1 MCIIT
6 IIVKTIFLPQI
17 ILLLFCRGIPA
28 RDEETEEI
36 MDIDNTDTVLDI
48 PPHITPLIDTL
59 LSKDITDVFATEAM
73 HKMDFSHVL
82 VSYGTLM

>member
-6 IIVKTIFLPQI
+6 ITVKIIFLPQI
-17 ILLLFCRGIPA
+17 ILLFFFRGIPA

-82 VSYGTLM
+82 VSYGKLM

>member
-6 IIVKTIFLPQI
+6 ITVKTIFLPQI
-17 ILLLFCRGIPA
+17 ILLFFCRGIPA
-28 RDEETEEI
+28 RDDETEET
-36 MDIDNTDTVLDI
+36 MDIANTDTLLDI